1 MWHWLVANGLYRDLL
16 AATVGVIVTHLFAWR
31 PLRAHR
37 RRQEKIIGL
46 LDTGKPGGLTD
57 VVDAVKRTERGS

>member
-1 MWHWLVANGLYRDLL
+1 MWHWLVANGLYRDLI
-16 AATVGVIVTHLFAWR
+16 AATVAVIVTHLFAWR

-37 RRQEKIIGL
+37 RRQERIIGL

-57 VVDAVKRTERGS
+57 VVSAVKRRERGP

>member
-1 MWHWLVANGLYRDLL
+1 VWSWLIANGLYRDLI

-46 LDTGKPGGLTD
+46 LDTSSPGGLAD